1 MNKHPEDLRTASEHR
16 GAGHV
21 DYRETS
27 DITEAHGAVEREHS
41 VGTPGGV
48 PVPLWLLGVCAV
60 AVFWAGAYLG
70 MFSGG
75 FSANTFDESAGQE
88 KGPPPGLASA
98 TGAAGGAAQ
107 SASPKEEGKKY
118 FTQNCASCHQASGL
132 GVPNQFPPLAKSE
145 YVTGSPKRLAL
156 ILLKGLQGPVTV
168 EGAHFNGA
176 MPAWEKNLNDKKIA
190 YILTY
195 IRQEW
200 GNNASEITPEQIAA
214 ARKEFASHAEAAT
227 EADLQAIPADAALE
241 GGAAPAAGAAPAP
254 AAGAEAKK

>member
-1 MNKHPEDLRTASEHR
+1 MNKNPEDLRTASEHK

-21 DYRETS
+21 DYRETA

-48 PVPLWLLGVCAV
+48 PVPLWLMSVCGV

-75 FSANTFDESAGQE
+75 FGSNNFDESAGQNR
-88 KGPPPGLASA
+88 GPAPGLTTA
-98 TGAAGGAAQ
+98 AAGGPAQ
-107 SASPKEEGKKY
+107 AASPKDEGKKY
-118 FTQNCASCHQASGL
+118 FTQNCVSCHQASGL
-132 GVPNQFPPLAKSE
+132 GVPNQYPPLAKSE
-145 YVTGSPKRLAL
+145 FVNGSPKRLAL
-156 ILLKGLQGPVTV
+156 ILLKGLQGHIKVA
-168 EGAHFNGA
+168 GADFNGA

-200 GNNASEITPEQIAA
+200 GNSAPEITPEQIAS
-214 ARKEFASHAEAAT
+214 ARKEYAAHAEAAT
-227 EADLQAIPADAALE
+227 EAELESIPADAMLE
-241 GGAAPAAGAAPAP
+241 GGAPTT
-254 AAGAEAKK
+254 EQAKK